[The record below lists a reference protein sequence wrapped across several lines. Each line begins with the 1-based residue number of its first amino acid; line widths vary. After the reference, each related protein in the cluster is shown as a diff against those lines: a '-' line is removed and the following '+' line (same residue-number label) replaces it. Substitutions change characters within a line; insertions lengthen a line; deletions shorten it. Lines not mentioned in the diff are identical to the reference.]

1 MAKGNIFVDRKVMA
15 VCISLLIALVGFIC
29 LKTLPI
35 EQYPDIAPP
44 TVMISTSYSGADANT
59 VMKSVVMPI
68 EEAVNGV
75 ENMAYMTSEASATG
89 DVNINVYFKQGS
101 DPDMA
106 AVNVQNRVSAALGLL
121 PQEVTRVGVKV
132 EKRQNNILQIAA
144 LVSRDGKFDMDF
156 IANYIDI
163 NVKPRLLRVTGVGA
177 VQLLGN
183 TYSLRIWM
191 KPDVMAQYGLEPN
204 DIFAAIGNQNMV
216 AATGALGEQSGNTY
230 QYNLEYKGR
239 LQSIEEFESIV
250 LRTSNGNVL
259 HLRDVADVELGA
271 LNYSF
276 SSRVDEKPGVAFMIN
291 QAPGANATQVNAAIN
306 ELYDQ
311 IKQTMPAG
319 LEFTIL
325 QTSDDF
331 LYAAIHNVVETLI
344 IAIILVILVV
354 YFFLQNFKATLIP
367 SISII
372 VSLLGTFAVVKVAGF
387 SLNILTLFALVL
399 AIGTVVDDAIVVVEA
414 VMAKMENGYT
424 SAYKATKDAMSE
436 VTVAVISCTLV
447 FMAVFIPVT
456 FMPGTSGTF
465 FTQFGIT
472 IASSVGLSC
481 LSALTLCPALT
492 AVLFK
497 PKKEETNGKKSFA
510 QYVKEAYDAGYNA
523 ILGKYKN
530 GVSKFLKNPHR
541 AWIWLIAA
549 VVAMVLAMRALPSGL
564 VPQEDQGVIMVDVTA
579 PAGSPLVETDKI
591 MAQVEEHVLRLEEVE
606 SYAKISGF
614 GLISGTGVSYGT
626 LVVRLKPWDQ
636 RKGIEHYIDYVMAK
650 LYLSCEDIKDAQ
662 VIPFQ
667 MPQIPGYGNSNAID
681 LQMEDLQGGDM
692 SQFND
697 IVNNFLAEL
706 QKHPEVQMAMSLYSE
721 SFPKYKV
728 DVNATQC
735 DRAGISPD
743 VVLNTLGAYC
753 GSAYISNFNQ
763 YGKVYR
769 VMAGAAPEY
778 RLDPSSLNNIFVKLN
793 GKMVNGEMVSE
804 MAPIA
809 QFVTLTPAVGS
820 ATQKRFNLYQSI
832 ACSVQPSAGY
842 SEGNVQKV
850 IEEVAK
856 THLPTGYT
864 FEYGGM
870 SRELEANS
878 KSNLTGL
885 IYLVC
890 ILLIYMILAS
900 LYESYF
906 IPLAVLLSVPFGLMG
921 SFAFSWLCGQEN
933 NIYLQTG
940 VIMLIGL
947 LAKTAILITEFAVEK
962 RKQGMPIL
970 EAALGAC
977 EDRLRP
983 ILMTVVT
990 MIAGMIPLII
1000 EGGAGANGNRA
1011 LAIGVTGGMAV
1022 GTLALV
1028 FVVPAFYIIFQKLH
1042 ERFQG
1047 TPEPAEEENPTAKRS
1062 NSASGL
1068 TVIAVCA
1075 LALSLSSC
1083 GVFKKYEPAQQPVT
1097 DSLVTAVSD
1106 SPWQTYI
1113 TDPVL
1118 QGHIRQ
1124 ALANNVDYRSR
1135 KLAVQEADA
1144 RLRAAK
1150 LGFLPTLAIAPAN
1163 VGVTGTYTP
1172 DAGTSGATL
1181 TYQVPLSLNWGGEG
1195 FGTITNR
1202 KRQAQVL
1209 REQAEDNRAAAHAN
1223 LVATVAR
1230 TYTQLQLLDYQGT
1243 ILDSTEMIWQQV
1255 LEIQRVLVKNG
1266 QAYSPSVGQ
1275 MEASLINVQIQR
1287 KQLMEQIHSLELSMC
1302 LLLNVEPQA
1311 IARSPWSSYTFD
1323 PWTLEPVPASQ
1334 LSNRADVRAAER
1346 NVAAAFYQTNMAKA
1360 AFCPALSLSGLVG
1373 WTNNGGVVPNPG
1385 QLLMNAALGLS
1396 QPIFAGGKLK
1406 ANLKIAKL
1414 QQEEAAERYVETML
1428 RAGSEVN
1435 DAIFRCASAQV
1446 QDSLYQRLLTTQSE
1460 SYHGT
1465 CELMKKGKASYLEV
1479 LTAQEN
1485 YLKAQ
1490 LADVTNRY
1498 NGLISLIDLYVAL
1511 GGATK

>member
-44 TVMISTSYSGADANT
+44 TVMITTSYSGADANT
-59 VMKSVVMPI
+59 VMNSVVMPI

-75 ENMAYMTSEASATG
+75 ENMAYITSEASATG
-89 DVNINVYFKQGS
+89 EVSINVYFKQGT
-101 DPDMA
+101 DPNMA

-132 EKRQNNILQIAA
+132 EKRQNNILQIGA
-144 LVSRDGKFDMDF
+144 LVSRDGKFDNDF

-163 NVKPRLLRVTGVGA
+163 NVKPRLLRITGVGA
-177 VQLLGN
+177 VQNLGN

-191 KPDVMAQYGLEPN
+191 KPDVMARYGLAPQ

-216 AATGALGEQSGNTY
+216 AATGSLGEQSGNTY

-271 LNYSF
+271 LSYSF
-276 SSRVDEKPGVAFMIN
+276 SSRIDGKPGVAFIIN

-306 ELYDQ
+306 ELYGDL
-311 IKQTMPAG
+311 KHTMPAG

-344 IAIILVILVV
+344 IAILLVILVV
-354 YFFLQNFKATLIP
+354 YFFLQDFKATLIP

-414 VMAKMENGYT
+414 VMAKMEHGYT

-481 LSALTLCPALT
+481 ISALTLCPALT
-492 AVLFK
+492 AVLFR
-497 PKKEETNGKKSFA
+497 PKKEEKAGSKKSFS
-510 QYVKEAYDAGYNA
+510 QYVKEAYEAGYNA

-530 GVSKFLKNPHR
+530 GVSKFLQKPRR
-541 AWIWLIAA
+541 AWLWLIGA
-549 VVAMVLAMRALPSGL
+549 VVIMVLAMRALPAGL

-591 MAQVEEHVLRLEEVE
+591 MAEVEEHVLRLEEVE

-614 GLISGTGVSYGT
+614 GLLSGTGVSYGT
-626 LVVRLKPWDQ
+626 LVIRLKPWDE
-636 RKGIEHYIDYVMAK
+636 RKGLEHYIDYVMAK

-662 VIPFQ
+662 IIPFQ

-692 SQFND
+692 SRFNEV
-697 IVNNFLAEL
+697 VNNFLTEL
-706 QKHPEVQMAMSLYSE
+706 QKRPEVQMAMSLYSE

-763 YGKVYR
+763 YGKIYR

-778 RLDPSSLNNIFVKLN
+778 RLDPNSLNNIFVR
-793 GKMVNGEMVSE
+793 VNGQ

-809 QFVTLTPAVGS
+809 QFLTLTPAVGS

-832 ACSVQPSAGY
+832 ACSVQPNAGY
-842 SEGNVQKV
+842 SEGDVQRV
-850 IEEVAK
+850 IAEVAK
-856 THLPTGYT
+856 DYLPVGYGY
-864 FEYGGM
+864 EYGGM

-885 IYLVC
+885 IYLICV
-890 ILLIYMILAS
+890 LLIYMILAS
-900 LYESYF
+900 LYESFF
-906 IPLAVLLSVPFGLMG
+906 IPFAVLLSVPFGLMG
-921 SFAFSWLCGQEN
+921 SFAFSWLCGQQN

-962 RKQGMPIL
+962 RKQGMPIV
-970 EAALGAC
+970 EAALKAC

-1047 TPEPAEEENPTAKRS
+1047 TSEPVEEENPTGEAAPTAKRS

-1068 TVIAVCA
+1068 TAIAVCA

-1083 GVFKKYEPAQQPVT
+1083 GILKKYEPTSKPEA
-1097 DSLVTAVSD
+1097 DSLVSAVSEAD
-1106 SPWQTYI
+1106 WKVYI

-1118 QGHIRQ
+1118 QNLIDS
-1124 ALANNVDYRSR
+1124 ALVNNVDYRSQL
-1135 KLAVQEADA
+1135 LAIKEADA

-1150 LGFLPTLAIAPAN
+1150 LGYLPTLAISPAN
-1163 VGVTGTYTP
+1163 VGVSGTYTP
-1172 DAGTSGATL
+1172 GSGMSGATL

-1202 KRQAQVL
+1202 KRQAEVM
-1209 REQAEDNRAAAHAN
+1209 RAQAEDNRAATHAN

-1230 TYTQLQLLDYQGT
+1230 LYTQLQLLDFQAV
-1243 ILDSTEMIWQQV
+1243 IIDSTELIWQRV

-1275 MEASLINVQIQR
+1275 MEASLINVRIQR
-1287 KQLMEQIHSLELSMC
+1287 KQLLQEIHSLELSMC
-1302 LLLNVEPQA
+1302 RLLNEEPHE
-1311 IARSPWSSYTFD
+1311 IARSPWTSYPFD
-1323 PWTLEPVPASQ
+1323 TWTIEPIPASE

-1346 NVAAAFYQTNMAKA
+1346 NVAAAYYQTNMAKA
-1360 AFCPALSLSGLVG
+1360 AFCPALSLSGLIG
-1373 WTNNGGVVPNPG
+1373 WTNNGGVVVNPG
-1385 QLLMNAALGLS
+1385 QLLMNAVLGLA

-1406 ANLKIAKL
+1406 ANLEIAKL
-1414 QQEEAAERYVETML
+1414 QQEEAANRYVETML
-1428 RAGSEVN
+1428 RAGNEVN
-1435 DAIFRCASAQV
+1435 DAIFRCRNAQE
-1446 QDSLYQRLLTTQSE
+1446 QDALYQRLLITQRE
-1460 SYHGT
+1460 SYNGT
-1465 CELMKKGKASYLEV
+1465 CELMKKGKSSYLEV

-1511 GGATK
+1511 GGGTK